1 LTDWLSITPAVGL
14 SFPARGLAQV
24 HQQHMIVCHTP
35 LSRHA
40 SNFAAPSYMP
50 VNPCAQTPLAARLSH
65 VENGIEDIP
74 QVRLARPPVARWQR
88 QVRSITAHSASTVSL
103 A

>member
-14 SFPARGLAQV
+14 TFPARGLAQV

-35 LSRHA
+35 CLAMHRS
-40 SNFAAPSYMP
+40 SAAPSYMA
-50 VNPCAQTPLAARLSH
+50 AQMPLAARSTH
-65 VENGIEDIP
+65 VENGIDDLP
-74 QVRLARPPVARWQR
+74 QVRLARPPVARWRR
-88 QVRSITAHSASTVSL
+88 QVRSITAHSAAAVSL

>member
-14 SFPARGLAQV
+14 SFPARGLAQA

-40 SNFAAPSYMP
+40 SKFRCTVVYDGKSLRTDAIGGPIE
-50 VNPCAQTPLAARLSH
+50 PCRKW
-65 VENGIEDIP
+65 N
-74 QVRLARPPVARWQR
+74 
-88 QVRSITAHSASTVSL
+88 
-103 A
+103 